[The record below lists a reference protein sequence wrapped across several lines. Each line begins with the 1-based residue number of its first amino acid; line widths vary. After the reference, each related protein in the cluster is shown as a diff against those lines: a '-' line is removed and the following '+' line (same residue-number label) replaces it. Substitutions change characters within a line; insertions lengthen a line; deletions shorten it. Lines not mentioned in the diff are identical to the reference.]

1 MDLFEELTGE
11 RMMYSYFRVGGVA
24 WDLPHGFERKVQQ
37 LLKHIRQG
45 VADFEG
51 LLTEN
56 EVFLARTRNVGAISK
71 EKAIDYGLTGPMLRA
86 CGIPWDLRKEEP
98 YSIYPRLEFNVPVG
112 EQGDCWDRYKVRL
125 EEIKESVKIV
135 EQCLDMLPAGP
146 IMPERMPRML
156 RLPAGEVYMRTEN
169 PRGEYGIYLV
179 SRGGNKPYRLKIRS
193 ACFSNLAGLREMLVG
208 EYVADAV
215 AIIGSLDLVM
225 CEVDR

>member
-1 MDLFEELTGE
+1 
-11 RMMYSYFRVGGVA
+11 
-24 WDLPHGFERKVQQ
+24 
-37 LLKHIRQG
+37 
-45 VADFEG
+45 
-51 LLTEN
+51 
-56 EVFLARTRNVGAISK
+56 
-71 EKAIDYGLTGPMLRA
+71 
-86 CGIPWDLRKEEP
+86 
-98 YSIYPRLEFNVPVG
+98 
-112 EQGDCWDRYKVRL
+112 
-125 EEIKESVKIV
+125 
-135 EQCLDMLPAGP
+135 
-146 IMPERMPRML
+146 MPRML